1 MLNAFKKTF
10 FPGMVLLLM
19 AGCTTLPPLKPAK
32 PETSLEGSKV
42 DEILNTST
50 GAIVSFEKFLED
62 LATARIVYVG
72 ETHTSTEDHRV
83 QQKIL
88 ESLYERNPKL
98 VLALE
103 MFPRE
108 SQPTLDRYS
117 KGQISEEEFLKEV
130 GWNEVW
136 GFPFELYRPMLN
148 FAREKRLE
156 ILALNAP
163 RKVVE
168 KIASSGLAS
177 LSAAEQAQVA
187 KDFHMDDP
195 AHKNY
200 VQQQYDAHV
209 KGGIRDFE
217 SFFQAQLAW
226 EETMSE
232 TLARRLSKSAG
243 DEQILVL
250 IGKGHIVD
258 RVGVPMLT
266 FKRIKQPF
274 KTVVPMPIN
283 YPESLSDPNLGNY
296 VWITEPREVPH
307 RPRLGIMLRPAPS
320 GMGLEILG
328 IAPGSPAEKA
338 GIQKGDILFM
348 IDETPLRSIEDLH
361 QALEGQSQ
369 DHELKILRGK
379 KEISVPVTISP

>member
-10 FPGMVLLLM
+10 LPGTVLLLM
-19 AGCTTLPPLKPAK
+19 VGCATLPSLKPAK
-32 PETSLEGSKV
+32 PETPLEGLRV
-42 DEILNTST
+42 DEILNTNT
-50 GAIVSFEKFLED
+50 GATVSFEKFLED
-62 LATARIVYVG
+62 LAAARIVYVG
-72 ETHTSTEDHRV
+72 ETHTNTEDHRV

-108 SQPTLDRYS
+108 AQPILDRYS

-130 GWNEVW
+130 DWNEVW

-177 LSAAEQAQVA
+177 LSAAEQTQVA

-200 VQQQYDAHV
+200 VRQQYDAHI

-250 IGKGHIVD
+250 IGKGHIMN

-266 FKRIKQPF
+266 FKRVKQPF

-283 YPESLSDPNLGNY
+283 YPESLFDPNLADY
-296 VWITEPREVPH
+296 VWITDPMETPH

-320 GMGLEILG
+320 GMGLEVLG
-328 IAPGSPAEKA
+328 IAPGSLAEKA

-348 IDETPLRSIEDLH
+348 IDEIPLQSIKDLH
-361 QALEGQSQ
+361 QALEGESQ

-379 KEISVPVTISP
+379 REISVPVTISP